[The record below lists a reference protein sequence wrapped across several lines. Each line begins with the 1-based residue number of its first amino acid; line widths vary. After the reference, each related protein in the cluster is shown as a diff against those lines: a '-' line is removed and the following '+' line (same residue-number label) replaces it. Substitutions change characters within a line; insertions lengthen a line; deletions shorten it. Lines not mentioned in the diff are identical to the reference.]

1 MAGPLDNALS
11 ILGGGQDTPAPAPA
25 GRSNSAALTYL
36 NDPKNRAAIMADAD
50 RIAAIRP
57 GAAGTP
63 APAASASADG
73 PLSGALA
80 ILGSAAQPA
89 PAAKPVP
96 AAAAEPSVW
105 DKVKGAGGAVLH
117 FASSIP
123 ATIPASVAAVSQIVR
138 GDEKYGTQ
146 EQVRAAAQRFGQ
158 AMDDYTYS
166 PRTQTGQ
173 DITQWAGEKLERT
186 GIQGLPIPVLN
197 EAGAALRQAVSL
209 ATGGARAG
217 AAATLDAIG
226 ARMGRAGQ
234 VSAADAGAPTAAAAA
249 KPRIKLNVDGTTTPV
264 APAADA
270 TPGAAGAAARASAAP
285 GAAGGP
291 LPATEQA
298 RRAQVLRDIGIQD
311 ARRSVLTGDRKS
323 GATDFQTSQ
332 LDSPAGR
339 LLASKFDEERSALEN
354 HADSIVRGSGGTIGT
369 DQSALYGRGNTIVG
383 PLDSL
388 KKWFDDRAGALYRA
402 ADEQSQGV
410 PTALERFRS
419 VLADDSEMTNSD
431 RVHLRGAINAY
442 AKKLGILGD
451 EGALQGNAQ
460 QAETI
465 RKFLGENWS
474 PANGKFVAKLK
485 DALDEDVM
493 SAAGGDLYGQAR
505 QMWALRKQT
514 LDNPNGIAKIMDA
527 SGPEG
532 INRAVP
538 VEKIPDSLTGMSSDQ
553 FGHVVDTL
561 KNLPP
566 ELADQGQAAL
576 AEIKAQFANKV
587 LDAGR
592 KTKGQWDQKAVRA
605 YLANNNERMHQVFT
619 PEEMGK
625 FRTLLDAGDILV
637 TDQRYPGSAVQKHNL
652 LRTGTMAAIKYGTA
666 KVGAIAGPVGAVA
679 GAAAGEKLA
688 QKIGDAAALKAAQK
702 RLVPLSSL
710 INGGQ

>member
-11 ILGGGQDTPAPAPA
+11 ILGGGQDALAPAPA
-25 GRSNSAALTYL
+25 ARTNTAALNYL
-36 NDPKNRAAIMADAD
+36 NDPKNRSAIMADAD
-50 RIAAIRP
+50 RIAAMRP
-57 GAAGTP
+57 GAGA
-63 APAASASADG
+63 APAAAPAQTDG

-80 ILGSAAQPA
+80 ILGGTA
-89 PAAKPVP
+89 PAAPVAKAAP
-96 AAAAEPSVW
+96 AAPAEPSVW
-105 DKVKGAGGAVLH
+105 DKVKGAGEAALH

-146 EQVRAAAQRFGQ
+146 DQVHAAEQRFGQ
-158 AMDDYTYS
+158 TMDDYTYS
-166 PRTQTGQ
+166 PRTQVGQ
-173 DITQWAGEKLERT
+173 EYAQNVGEALDRT
-186 GIQGLPIPVLN
+186 GIQGLPVPVLN
-197 EAGAALRQAVSL
+197 EAGAALRPAVSL
-209 ATGGARAG
+209 ATSGARAG
-217 AAATLDAIG
+217 VAAAADAVG
-226 ARMGRAGQ
+226 TRMGRASQAG
-234 VSAADAGAPTAAAAA
+234 AADASIPAAAAA
-249 KPRIKLNVDGTTTPV
+249 KPRIKLNVDGTTTPIT
-264 APAADA
+264 PAADA
-270 TPGAAGAAARASAAP
+270 APGVAGAAPSANAAT
-285 GAAGGP
+285 AAGGP
-291 LPATEQA
+291 LPAAEQA

-311 ARRSVLTGDRKS
+311 ARRSVITGDRKS
-323 GATDFQTSQ
+323 GATDFQTSK

-339 LLASKFDEERSALEN
+339 LLAAKFDEERGSLEN

-369 DQSALYGRGNTIVG
+369 DQSALYGRGNTIIG

-388 KKWFDDRAGALYRA
+388 KQWFDDRAGALYRA

-410 PTALERFRS
+410 PTTLDRFRS

-431 RVHLRGAINAY
+431 RVHLRTAISAY
-442 AKKLGILGD
+442 AKKLGIASEDGGLS
-451 EGALQGNAQ
+451 GNAQ

-474 PANGKFVAKLK
+474 PANGKYVAKLK

-538 VEKIPDSLTGMSSDQ
+538 VEKIPDALAGMPIKQ

-576 AEIKAQFANKV
+576 AEVKAQFANKV

-592 KTKGQWDQKAVRA
+592 STKGQWNQKAVRA
-605 YLANNNERMHQVFT
+605 YLANNGERMQQVFA

-625 FRTLLDAGDILV
+625 FRTLLDAGDILA
-637 TDQRYPGSAVQKHNL
+637 TDQSYPGAAAQKHNL
-652 LRTGTMAAIKYGTA
+652 LRTGTMHAIRT
-666 KVGAIAGPVGAVA
+666 GATSAGAYIGGPVGAAVGAAVGEKAA
-679 GAAAGEKLA
+679 GAL
-688 QKIGDAAALKAAQK
+688 GDAAALKAAQK
-702 RLVPLSSL
+702 RLIPISSL
-710 INGGQ
+710 LNGRQ

>member
-11 ILGGGQDTPAPAPA
+11 ILGGQDATAPTPAA
-25 GRSNSAALTYL
+25 RSNSAALNYL

-50 RIAAIRP
+50 RIAAMRL
-57 GAAGTP
+57 GAGG
-63 APAASASADG
+63 APAAAAPTDG

-80 ILGSAAQPA
+80 ILSGAAQPASAAQPA
-89 PAAKPVP
+89 PAA
-96 AAAAEPSVW
+96 AAEPSAW
-105 DKVKGAGGAVLH
+105 DKIKGAGEAALH

-146 EQVRAAAQRFGQ
+146 DMVRAAEQRFGQ
-158 AMDDYTYS
+158 TMDDYTYS

-173 DITQWAGEKLERT
+173 EYAQNIGNALERT
-186 GIQGLPIPVLN
+186 GIQGLPVPMLN
-197 EAGAALRQAVSL
+197 EAGAALRPAVSL
-209 ATGGARAG
+209 ATGGTRAG
-217 AAATLDAIG
+217 AAAAVDAVG
-226 ARMGRAGQ
+226 ARMTRAGQ
-234 VSAADAGAPTAAAAA
+234 AGAADMGVPAATAAA

-264 APAADA
+264 TPAADA
-270 TPGAAGAAARASAAP
+270 SSGSAGAAARAGTTPAA
-285 GAAGGP
+285 ADGP
-291 LPATEQA
+291 LPAAEQA
-298 RRAQVLRDIGIQD
+298 RRAQILRDIGIQD
-311 ARRSVLTGDRKS
+311 ARRSVITGDRKS
-323 GATDFQTSQ
+323 GATDYQTSR

-339 LLASKFDEERSALEN
+339 LLASKFDEERAALES

-369 DQSALYGRGNTIVG
+369 DQSALYGRGNTVIA

-388 KKWFDDRAGALYRA
+388 KQWFDDRAGMLYRA

-410 PTALERFRS
+410 PTSLERFRS

-431 RVHLRGAINAY
+431 RVHLRGAVNAY
-442 AKKLGILGD
+442 AKKLDILGD

-538 VEKIPDSLTGMSSDQ
+538 VEKIPDALAGMPVKQ

-576 AEIKAQFANKV
+576 GEIKAQFANKV

-592 KTKGQWDQKAVRA
+592 STKGQWNQKAVRA
-605 YLANNNERMHQVFT
+605 YLANNSERMQQVFT

-625 FRTLLDAGDILV
+625 FRTLLDAGDILA
-637 TDQRYPGSAVQKHNL
+637 TDQSYPGAAAQKHNL
-652 LRTGTMAAIKYGTA
+652 LRTGTMHAIRTGSTSAGAALG
-666 KVGAIAGPVGAVA
+666 GPVGAAVGAAVGEKAA
-679 GAAAGEKLA
+679 GAL
-688 QKIGDAAALKAAQK
+688 GDAAALKAAQK

-710 INGGQ
+710 ISGGQ

>member
-11 ILGGGQDTPAPAPA
+11 ILGGGQDAPSPAA
-25 GRSNSAALTYL
+25 RSNTAALSYL

-50 RIAAIRP
+50 HIAAMRP
-57 GAAGTP
+57 DAAGTP
-63 APAASASADG
+63 SPPASAPTDG

-89 PAAKPVP
+89 RAANAAP

-105 DKVKGAGGAVLH
+105 EKVKGAGEAALH

-146 EQVRAAAQRFGQ
+146 EQVRAAAQRFGR
-158 AMDDYTYS
+158 AMDDFSYT
-166 PRTQTGQ
+166 PRTQLGQ
-173 DITQWAGEKLERT
+173 QYAQDVGEALERT
-186 GIQGLPIPVLN
+186 GVQGLPVPVLN
-197 EAGAALRQAVSL
+197 EAGAALRPAVSVV
-209 ATGGARAG
+209 TGGARAG
-217 AAATLDAIG
+217 AAATVDAIG
-226 ARMGRAGQ
+226 ARTGRAGQ
-234 VSAADAGAPTAAAAA
+234 TGAADASIPAAATP
-249 KPRIKLNVDGTTTPV
+249 KPRIKLNVDGTTTPITPTSDA
-264 APAADA
+264 APGSAGGA
-270 TPGAAGAAARASAAP
+270 TRASAATV
-285 GAAGGP
+285 ADGP
-291 LPATEQA
+291 LPAAEQA
-298 RRAQVLRDIGIQD
+298 RRAQVLRDVGIQD
-311 ARRSVLTGDRKS
+311 ARRSVITGDRKS
-323 GATDFQTSQ
+323 GATDFQTSR

-339 LLASKFDEERSALEN
+339 LLASKFDEERAALEN
-354 HADSIVRGSGGTIGT
+354 HADSLVRGSGGTIGT
-369 DQSALYGRGNTIVG
+369 DQSALFARGNTVIS

-388 KKWFDDRAGALYRA
+388 KQWFDDRASALYRA

-410 PTALERFRS
+410 PTSLDRFRS
-419 VLADDSEMTNSD
+419 LLADDSEMTNSD
-431 RVHLRGAINAY
+431 RVHLRSAVNAY

-451 EGALQGNAQ
+451 QGALQGNAQ

-538 VEKIPDSLTGMSSDQ
+538 VEKIPDALAGMPVKQ

-592 KTKGQWDQKAVRA
+592 STKGQWNQKAVRA
-605 YLANNNERMHQVFT
+605 YLANNGERMQQVFT

-625 FRTLLDAGDILV
+625 FRTLLDAGDILA
-637 TDQRYPGSAVQKHNL
+637 TDQSYPGAAAQKHNL
-652 LRTGTMAAIKYGTA
+652 LRHGTMAAIKSGSA
-666 KVGAIAGPVGAVA
+666 SAGAALGGPVGAMVGAAVGEKAA
-679 GAAAGEKLA
+679 GAL
-688 QKIGDAAALKAAQK
+688 GDAAALKAAQK
-702 RLVPLSSL
+702 RLIPVSSL
-710 INGGQ
+710 LSGGQ

>member
-11 ILGGGQDTPAPAPA
+11 ILGGGQDAPASAPPA
-25 GRSNSAALTYL
+25 RSNAAALNYL

-50 RIAAIRP
+50 RIAAMRP
-57 GAAGTP
+57 GSAP
-63 APAASASADG
+63 APAAAAAGG

-80 ILGSAAQPA
+80 ILSGTSQ
-89 PAAKPVP
+89 P
-96 AAAAEPSVW
+96 AAAAKPPTSAQPEPGVW
-105 DKVKGAGGAVLH
+105 DKVKGAGEAALH

-123 ATIPASVAAVSQIVR
+123 ATIPASIAAVSQIV
-138 GDEKYGTQ
+138 GGQEKYGSQ
-146 EQVRAAAQRFGQ
+146 DMVRAAERRFAQT
-158 AMDDYTYS
+158 MDDYTYS
-166 PRTQTGQ
+166 PRTQVGQ
-173 DITQWAGEKLERT
+173 EYAQNVGNALERT
-186 GIQGLPIPVLN
+186 GIQGVPIPVLN
-197 EAGAALRQAVSL
+197 EAGAAVRPAVSL

-217 AAATLDAIG
+217 AAAAVDAVG
-226 ARMGRAGQ
+226 ARAGRATQ
-234 VSAADAGAPTAAAAA
+234 ASAADAGIPAAAAP
-249 KPRIKLNVDGTTTPV
+249 KPRFKLNVDGTTTPITPTV
-264 APAADA
+264 DA
-270 TPGAAGAAARASAAP
+270 SPGAAGAAPRAAAATSAE
-285 GAAGGP
+285 GP
-291 LPATEQA
+291 LPAGEQA

-311 ARRSVLTGDRKS
+311 ARRSVITGDRKS
-323 GATDFQTSQ
+323 GATDFQTSR

-339 LLASKFDEERSALEN
+339 LLASKFDEERAALEN

-369 DQSALYGRGNTIVG
+369 DQSALYGRGNTVIS

-388 KKWFDDRAGALYRA
+388 KQWFDDRAGALYRA

-431 RVHLRGAINAY
+431 RVHLRSAVNAY

-538 VEKIPDSLTGMSSDQ
+538 VEKIPDALAGMPVKQ

-592 KTKGQWDQKAVRA
+592 STKGQWNQKAVRA
-605 YLANNNERMHQVFT
+605 YLANNSERMQQVFT

-625 FRTLLDAGDILV
+625 FRTLLDAGDILA
-637 TDQRYPGSAVQKHNL
+637 TDQSYPGAAAQKHNL
-652 LRTGTMAAIKYGTA
+652 LRTGTMHAIRTGSTSAGAALG
-666 KVGAIAGPVGAVA
+666 GPVGAAVGAAVGEKAA
-679 GAAAGEKLA
+679 GAL
-688 QKIGDAAALKAAQK
+688 GDAAALKAAQK
-702 RLVPLSSL
+702 RLVPISSL
-710 INGGQ
+710 LSGGQ

>member
-1 MAGPLDNALS
+1 MAGPLDNALA
-11 ILGGGQDTPAPAPA
+11 ILGGGQDAPAPA
-25 GRSNSAALTYL
+25 ARSNAAALNYL
-36 NDPKNRAAIMADAD
+36 NDPKNRASIMADAD
-50 RIAAIRP
+50 RIASMRP
-57 GAAGTP
+57 S
-63 APAASASADG
+63 AASPTASVPSDG

-80 ILGSAAQPA
+80 ILSGAAQPA
-89 PAAKPVP
+89 QAAKPAP
-96 AAAAEPSVW
+96 ATSAEPSAW
-105 DKVKGAGGAVLH
+105 DKLKGAGEAALH
-117 FASSIP
+117 FASTIP
-123 ATIPASVAAVSQIVR
+123 ATIPASIAAVSQIV
-138 GDEKYGTQ
+138 GGKEKYGTQ
-146 EQVRAAAQRFGQ
+146 DMVRAAEQRFGQ
-158 AMDDYTYS
+158 TMDDYTYS
-166 PRTQTGQ
+166 PRTQAGQ
-173 DITQWAGEKLERT
+173 EYAQNVGNALERT
-186 GIQGLPIPVLN
+186 GVQGLPLNVLN
-197 EAGAALRQAVSL
+197 EAGAAARPALSMANNRLRL
-209 ATGGARAG
+209 G
-217 AAATLDAIG
+217 
-226 ARMGRAGQ
+226 
-234 VSAADAGAPTAAAAA
+234 SAAPAAVDTAAPAA
-249 KPRIKLNVDGTTTPV
+249 KPRIKLNVDGTTTPIT
-264 APAADA
+264 PAADA
-270 TPGAAGAAARASAAP
+270 TQSAATRAAAATD
-285 GAAGGP
+285 GP
-291 LPATEQA
+291 LPASEQA
-298 RRAQVLRDIGIQD
+298 RRAQVLQEIGIQD
-311 ARRSVLTGDRKS
+311 ARRSVITGDRKS
-323 GATDFQTSQ
+323 GATDYQTSR

-339 LLASKFDEERSALEN
+339 LLASKFDEERAALEN

-369 DQSALYGRGNTIVG
+369 DQSALYGRGNTVIA

-388 KKWFDDRAGALYRA
+388 KQWFDDRAGALYRA

-410 PTALERFRS
+410 PTALDRFRS

-431 RVHLRGAINAY
+431 RVHLRTAVNAY

-538 VEKIPDSLTGMSSDQ
+538 VEKIPDALSGMPVKQ

-576 AEIKAQFANKV
+576 GEIKAQFANKV

-592 KTKGQWDQKAVRA
+592 STKGQWNQKAVRA
-605 YLANNNERMHQVFT
+605 YLANNSERMQQVFT

-625 FRTLLDAGDILV
+625 FRTLLDAGDILA
-637 TDQRYPGSAVQKHNL
+637 TDQSYPGAAAQKHNL
-652 LRTGTMAAIKYGTA
+652 LRTGTMHAIRTGSTS
-666 KVGAIAGPVGAVA
+666 A
-679 GAAAGEKLA
+679 GAALGGPIGAAVGAAVGEKAAGAL
-688 QKIGDAAALKAAQK
+688 GDAASLKAAQK
-702 RLVPLSSL
+702 RLVPISSL

>member
-1 MAGPLDNALS
+1 MAGPLDNALA
-11 ILGGGQDTPAPAPA
+11 ILGGSQDAPAPAPA
-25 GRSNSAALTYL
+25 ARSNAAALSYL
-36 NDPKNRAAIMADAD
+36 NDSRNRAAIMADAG
-50 RIAAIRP
+50 RIAAMRP
-57 GAAGTP
+57 DDGGAP
-63 APAASASADG
+63 APAASAAAGS

-80 ILGSAAQPA
+80 ILSGTAQPTSAANPA
-89 PAAKPVP
+89 PTS
-96 AAAAEPSVW
+96 AEPGVW
-105 DKVKGAGGAVLH
+105 DKVKGAGEAALH

-123 ATIPASVAAVSQIVR
+123 ATIPASIAAVSQIVR

-146 EQVRAAAQRFGQ
+146 EMADAAERRFGQ
-158 AMDDYTYS
+158 TMDDYTYS

-173 DITQWAGEKLERT
+173 DATQWLGEKLERS
-186 GIQGLPIPVLN
+186 GIQGLPIPALN
-197 EAGAALRQAVSL
+197 EAGAALRPAVSL

-217 AAATLDAIG
+217 AAAAVDAVG
-226 ARMGRAGQ
+226 ARMNRSPQTA
-234 VSAADAGAPTAAAAA
+234 AADAGMAASAA

-264 APAADA
+264 TPTADA
-270 TPGAAGAAARASAAP
+270 TPGAASGGQRASTAPAAAD
-285 GAAGGP
+285 GP

-311 ARRSVLTGDRKS
+311 ARRSVITGDRKS
-323 GATDFQTSQ
+323 GATDFQTSR

-339 LLASKFDEERSALEN
+339 LLASKFEEERAALGN
-354 HADSIVRGSGGTIGT
+354 HADAIVRGSGGTIGT
-369 DQSALYGRGNTIVG
+369 DQSALYGRGNTVIL

-388 KKWFDDRAGALYRA
+388 KQWFDDRAGTLYRA

-410 PTALERFRS
+410 PTSLERFRS

-431 RVHLRGAINAY
+431 RVHLRGAVNAY

-538 VEKIPDSLTGMSSDQ
+538 VEKIPGALAGMPVKQ

-576 AEIKAQFANKV
+576 GEIKAQFANKA

-592 KTKGQWDQKAVRA
+592 STKGQWNQKAVRA
-605 YLANNNERMHQVFT
+605 YLANNSERMQQVFT
-619 PEEMGK
+619 PEEIGK
-625 FRTLLDAGDILV
+625 FRTLLDAGDILA
-637 TDQRYPGSAVQKHNL
+637 TDQSYPGAAAQKHNL
-652 LRTGTMAAIKYGTA
+652 LRTGTMHAIRTGSTS
-666 KVGAIAGPVGAVA
+666 A
-679 GAAAGEKLA
+679 GAALGGPIGAAVGAAVGEKAAGAL
-688 QKIGDAAALKAAQK
+688 GDAAALKAAQK
-702 RLVPLSSL
+702 RLIPISSL
-710 INGGQ
+710 LNGGQ